1 MRNLP
6 SRPSGFVEF
15 GIEETEQSISQRFEQ
30 QVIKDPYRIALK
42 SKTHQLTYA
51 ELNQHANQVARSI
64 IARGSSDG
72 TVVLLLNHDI
82 AAVIGVL
89 GALKA
94 GRPFVPLAPSLPR
107 DRFQHI
113 LQDSQADLIVMNG
126 QSLAN
131 ARHLI
136 TDRLGSINLDQLAS
150 ELSPENLDIPISPG
164 STSWILYTSGST
176 GQPKG
181 VLQTHRNEL
190 HNVMNHTNS
199 LALASCDRFTLL
211 GSYSTGQG
219 MQDIY
224 CALLNGGTLYPFDL
238 KAEGPGHLGEWLIQE
253 KITIYH
259 SAATVFRH
267 FIYSL
272 SGRERFPDLRIV
284 RLGSEQV
291 TWKDVD
297 LYRRSFSDRCIFI
310 NALSSSECRTFRQ
323 ICINK
328 EVSFAGSVP
337 VGYEVPGKKVVLLDD
352 AGKEVSPGQVGEIAV
367 CSRYLSPGYWRR
379 PDLTSKA
386 FTRHRGLSDEPVYR
400 SGDLGRLRADGAL
413 EHLGRKDFQVKIRGY
428 RVEPHEV
435 ELTLLDL
442 PGVQEA
448 VVMPRSDPNG
458 EQRLIAYLAIGSQS
472 KPSVSRLRKLLRLKL
487 PEYMIPASFVV
498 LAALPLSPTGKLDVQ
513 SLPEPEPGR
522 PELDTP
528 FIQPITPVEEQ
539 LVALWIDI
547 LGVDR
552 VGIHD
557 SFFDLGGNSLLAAL
571 MISRTTEKFRALIEL
586 GSFLSHPTVCSL
598 AQKIAAIIETGEE
611 YIRPA
616 IARAKSNDHAPLS
629 YAQERL
635 WFLDQW
641 EPGLTAY
648 NICRGFRLT
657 GALNSGALD
666 QSLRQLVARHETL
679 RTHFATLDGCPIQI
693 VTPNCNVTIN
703 TVEVE
708 SLTLIG
714 REQEVQRLVREEAST
729 PFDLASAPL
738 LRAKLIRCS
747 EEDHVLLLSVHQI
760 VADGWS
766 MQILLQDLWT
776 IYNGLAT
783 GIRPFLPDLQV
794 QYADFARWQRS
805 WLQSGGKIE
814 KQLAYWKEQLHNPLS
829 RLEIRSDVPRPDRQT
844 FRGAKNPIEISQHVT
859 RALKDLC
866 RGEGISLFMILVAAF
881 QAFLHRYTGEEDV
894 VLGVPIANRNSREV
908 EEVVGLFV
916 NTLVLRTDFT
926 KSSTFRELLSTVRD
940 VCIGAYTRQDVPFE
954 RIVEELQPL
963 RDPARNP
970 LFQVM
975 FILQNVPARTVD
987 VADLTVNPILIDTQS
1002 SKFDLT
1008 LALVEQEQKLI
1019 GSFEYNT
1026 DLFNRET
1033 IERMT
1038 DHFQSLLE
1046 SIIATPDQWVSTLP
1060 LLPEAERR
1068 QLVTVWNNTAT
1079 DVTDCCIHEL
1089 FEAQVQRT
1097 PEAIAFEFRG
1107 DELTYRE
1114 LNCRANQLA
1123 HYLQSAVIGPEK
1135 LVGICVEPS
1144 VEMLVGLLG
1153 ILKAGGAYVPLD
1165 PYYPYERLQFMVEDS
1180 RVPVILTQASLI
1192 RDNELLGISS
1202 LARGSNPKIICLDS
1216 EWNVIAQQSGESLH
1230 NLNSSTNL
1238 AYVIYTSG
1246 STGQPKGVQVVHQ
1259 SIVNCLY
1266 SIAQKVGFRD
1276 KDVFFSVTTISFDI
1290 AALELYLPLLIGA
1303 RVVLASREEVLDG
1316 RELAQRIGSSG
1327 VTVMQATPSTWRL
1340 LLDAGWR
1347 GREEFKILCGGEIL
1361 SRRLADQLLD
1371 GGAEVWNLYGPTET
1385 TIWSTIAKVEPGEGP
1400 VLIGRPLANTQ
1411 VYILDSYLQP
1421 VPVGVH
1427 GELYIGGNGLA
1438 RGYFNRP
1445 ELTAEKFIT
1454 DLFSNEPGARLY
1466 RTGDFARYRA
1476 DGNVEFLGRIDRQVK
1491 IRGHRIEIGEIESL
1505 LNQHPEVKESSVV
1518 DCEDE
1523 VGSEKRLV
1531 GYVVTKEAST
1541 LSVTELRIFLGK
1553 KLPEYMVPSV
1563 FISINAIRLTP
1574 NGKVDRSALPAP
1586 DGARPRIDLGLVEPR
1601 TEIEELLAQVWRE
1614 LLKLEK
1620 VGMHDNFFEL
1630 GGHSLLATRVVA
1642 RLRSNFNID
1651 LPLRKLFELPTIA
1664 ELAEHVEYMRRN
1676 QSGVEI
1682 PSIVPVPRD
1691 RPMPLSFAQRRLWF
1705 LQKLDSKAPAY
1716 NIPATFR
1723 IKGPLNIVVLETAL
1737 REIVY
1742 RHEVLRTRIIE
1753 SDGEP
1758 FQQIVSSVT
1767 LTLPIIDISHWP
1779 EAEAEAE
1786 VNRFAAEDSRQFYS
1800 LEEAPLM
1807 RAKLLHLGKDDH
1819 VLILNFH
1826 HIVCD
1831 GFSLAIFYNELATVY
1846 QALLD
1851 DKPFTLPALR
1861 VQYADY
1867 AVWQQEGLKESL
1879 EPQLAYW
1886 KRQLGTRSTAANL
1899 PTDHNRPAM
1908 QTYNGARVTRLL
1920 TAELTTALK
1929 ELSRKEGVTL
1939 FMTLLA
1945 SLDIVLS
1952 RHMGKE
1958 DIVVGS
1964 TIAGRNRPEIDGLI
1978 GFFINALAMRV
1989 DLSGNPTFQDLL
2001 KRVREVCL
2009 DAYTHQ
2015 DLPFDRVV
2023 DEINPERDLSRN
2035 PLFQIMF
2042 NMADVSQRILTLPGC
2057 KVTKVSAAEP
2067 TAKFDIVL
2075 HAPEINGS
2083 VELAMVYNADL
2094 FEESTITVLLDEL
2107 SWLLSQVAEKPNS
2120 NIHEYSLLTPS
2131 AQAILPN
2138 AAEPLDSAWRGAI
2151 HTLVANQADR
2161 LPEQSAVIDADER
2174 WTYSEL
2180 DSQSGQLA
2188 NHLIESG
2195 IQPKDIVAIYAH
2207 RSGPLVLSL
2216 LGILKAGAAFTIIDP
2231 AYPVTRLLQYLRIAR
2246 PKGWVQMMAAGEL
2259 GHELD
2264 NFLDD
2269 PHLRC
2274 RISLPKSKPA
2284 IAGFLAEYS
2293 KIEPLGRTVSADD
2306 PAYVAFTSGSTGEP
2320 KGVLGRHGPI
2330 THFLPWQNETFDLRK
2345 SDRFCLLSGLG
2356 YNHLQRDVFTA
2367 LALGT
2372 TLYIPAPDLI
2382 KSPERL
2388 IEWLDRR
2395 EITILHLTP
2404 ALARLLLTVAGK
2416 TLASVRRVFSGG
2428 DLLTSHDVSSIHE
2441 LAPNAKIVS
2450 FYGATETQRAVGYFE
2465 IPEDIS
2471 KSQCQPNRP
2480 IPLGRGAK
2488 DVQLLLL
2495 NPGGQLAGVGEL
2507 SELYMR
2513 SPHLAHGYMADD
2525 DLTAHNFIKNPFTK
2539 DTADRLYRTGDLGRY
2554 LPDGN
2559 VEWAGRKDRRVS
2571 IRGFRVELA
2580 EIEATLNQHG
2590 AVTNSAVIAREL
2602 IKAGEPT
2609 ELRLF
2614 AYVESQQGRSLCAE
2628 ELRCFLSG
2636 KLPSYMQP
2644 AHIVILD
2651 HLPLNPNGKVDYLK
2665 LSEPNLLLLSGHE
2678 EFEASHSPIEKA
2690 LAKIVTEVLGIERIG
2705 RQQNFFHLGGHSLLA
2720 AQVITRLKESLNVAL
2735 DLRIFLE
2742 TPTVEGLAR
2751 QVEALQIAVETTQRA
2766 RDIEREEIEI

>member
-1 MRNLP
+1 L
-6 SRPSGFVEF
+6 
-15 GIEETEQSISQRFEQ
+15 
-30 QVIKDPYRIALK
+30 D
-42 SKTHQLTYA
+42 
-51 ELNQHANQVARSI
+51 
-64 IARGSSDG
+64 
-72 TVVLLLNHDI
+72 
-82 AAVIGVL
+82 
-89 GALKA
+89 
-94 GRPFVPLAPSLPR
+94 R
-107 DRFQHI
+107 DW
-113 LQDSQADLIVMNG
+113 
-126 QSLAN
+126 
-131 ARHLI
+131 
-136 TDRLGSINLDQLAS
+136 
-150 ELSPENLDIPISPG
+150 E
-164 STSWILYTSGST
+164 
-176 GQPKG
+176 
-181 VLQTHRNEL
+181 
-190 HNVMNHTNS
+190 
-199 LALASCDRFTLL
+199 
-211 GSYSTGQG
+211 
-219 MQDIY
+219 
-224 CALLNGGTLYPFDL
+224 
-238 KAEGPGHLGEWLIQE
+238 
-253 KITIYH
+253 
-259 SAATVFRH
+259 
-267 FIYSL
+267 
-272 SGRERFPDLRIV
+272 
-284 RLGSEQV
+284 
-291 TWKDVD
+291 
-297 LYRRSFSDRCIFI
+297 
-310 NALSSSECRTFRQ
+310 
-323 ICINK
+323 
-328 EVSFAGSVP
+328 
-337 VGYEVPGKKVVLLDD
+337 
-352 AGKEVSPGQVGEIAV
+352 EIATQ
-367 CSRYLSPGYWRR
+367 RDDNR
-379 PDLTSKA
+379 PTKVP
-386 FTRHRGLSDEPVYR
+386 SD
-400 SGDLGRLRADGAL
+400 
-413 EHLGRKDFQVKIRGY
+413 
-428 RVEPHEV
+428 
-435 ELTLLDL
+435 
-442 PGVQEA
+442 
-448 VVMPRSDPNG
+448 
-458 EQRLIAYLAIGSQS
+458 
-472 KPSVSRLRKLLRLKL
+472 
-487 PEYMIPASFVV
+487 
-498 LAALPLSPTGKLDVQ
+498 
-513 SLPEPEPGR
+513 
-522 PELDTP
+522 
-528 FIQPITPVEEQ
+528 
-539 LVALWIDI
+539 
-547 LGVDR
+547 
-552 VGIHD
+552 
-557 SFFDLGGNSLLAAL
+557 
-571 MISRTTEKFRALIEL
+571 
-586 GSFLSHPTVCSL
+586 
-598 AQKIAAIIETGEE
+598 
-611 YIRPA
+611 
-616 IARAKSNDHAPLS
+616 
-629 YAQERL
+629 
-635 WFLDQW
+635 
-641 EPGLTAY
+641 
-648 NICRGFRLT
+648 
-657 GALNSGALD
+657 
-666 QSLRQLVARHETL
+666 
-679 RTHFATLDGCPIQI
+679 
-693 VTPNCNVTIN
+693 
-703 TVEVE
+703 
-708 SLTLIG
+708 
-714 REQEVQRLVREEAST
+714 
-729 PFDLASAPL
+729 
-738 LRAKLIRCS
+738 
-747 EEDHVLLLSVHQI
+747 
-760 VADGWS
+760 
-766 MQILLQDLWT
+766 
-776 IYNGLAT
+776 
-783 GIRPFLPDLQV
+783 
-794 QYADFARWQRS
+794 
-805 WLQSGGKIE
+805 
-814 KQLAYWKEQLHNPLS
+814 
-829 RLEIRSDVPRPDRQT
+829 
-844 FRGAKNPIEISQHVT
+844 
-859 RALKDLC
+859 
-866 RGEGISLFMILVAAF
+866 
-881 QAFLHRYTGEEDV
+881 
-894 VLGVPIANRNSREV
+894 
-908 EEVVGLFV
+908 
-916 NTLVLRTDFT
+916 
-926 KSSTFRELLSTVRD
+926 
-940 VCIGAYTRQDVPFE
+940 
-954 RIVEELQPL
+954 
-963 RDPARNP
+963 
-970 LFQVM
+970 
-975 FILQNVPARTVD
+975 
-987 VADLTVNPILIDTQS
+987 
-1002 SKFDLT
+1002 
-1008 LALVEQEQKLI
+1008 
-1019 GSFEYNT
+1019 
-1026 DLFNRET
+1026 
-1033 IERMT
+1033 
-1038 DHFQSLLE
+1038 
-1046 SIIATPDQWVSTLP
+1046 
-1060 LLPEAERR
+1060 
-1068 QLVTVWNNTAT
+1068 
-1079 DVTDCCIHEL
+1079 
-1089 FEAQVQRT
+1089 
-1097 PEAIAFEFRG
+1097 
-1107 DELTYRE
+1107 
-1114 LNCRANQLA
+1114 
-1123 HYLQSAVIGPEK
+1123 
-1135 LVGICVEPS
+1135 
-1144 VEMLVGLLG
+1144 
-1153 ILKAGGAYVPLD
+1153 
-1165 PYYPYERLQFMVEDS
+1165 
-1180 RVPVILTQASLI
+1180 
-1192 RDNELLGISS
+1192 
-1202 LARGSNPKIICLDS
+1202 
-1216 EWNVIAQQSGESLH
+1216 
-1230 NLNSSTNL
+1230 NL
-1238 AYVIYTSG
+1238 AYAIYTSG
-1246 STGQPKGVQVVHQ
+1246 SAGKPKAVQVSHRSV
-1259 SIVNCLY
+1259 VNCLY
-1266 SIAQKVGFRD
+1266 SIRQAVGFTEND
-1276 KDVFFSVTTISFDI
+1276 TLLALTTISFDI
-1290 AALELYLPLLIGA
+1290 AVLELFLPLLSGA
-1303 RVVLASREEVLDG
+1303 RIAFANRDEVLDG
-1316 RELAQRIGSSG
+1316 KQLANRLASSAA
-1327 VTVMQATPSTWRL
+1327 TVMQGTPSTWRL
-1340 LLDAGWR
+1340 LLNASWQGVE
-1347 GREEFKILCGGEIL
+1347 GFKILCGGEVL
-1361 SRRLADQLLD
+1361 TRSLANDLLD
-1371 GGAEVWNLYGPTET
+1371 GGASLWNLYGPTET
-1385 TIWSTIAKVEPGEGP
+1385 TIWSTAAKIEPGEDP
-1400 VLIGRPLANTQ
+1400 VLIGRPLGNTQ
-1411 VYILDSYLQP
+1411 IYILDSYLQP

-1427 GELYIGGNGLA
+1427 GELYIGGDGVA
-1438 RGYFNRP
+1438 RGYLNQP
-1445 ELTAEKFIT
+1445 ELTREKFVPDIFSDQT
-1454 DLFSNEPGARLY
+1454 DARLY
-1466 RTGDFARYRA
+1466 RTGDLARYRP
-1476 DGNVEFLGRIDRQVK
+1476 DGNIEFLGRVDNQVK
-1491 IRGHRIEIGEIESL
+1491 IRGHRIEVGEIEFV
-1505 LNQHPEVKESSVV
+1505 LNQHPAVKESVVIAHGRGPAEEKDLVSYIVPFQGSAISV
-1518 DCEDE
+1518 
-1523 VGSEKRLV
+1523 SNLR
-1531 GYVVTKEAST
+1531 TA
-1541 LSVTELRIFLGK
+1541 LSQ
-1553 KLPEYMVPSV
+1553 KLPAFMIPSAFV
-1563 FISINAIRLTP
+1563 VLDALPLTP
-1574 NGKVDRSALPAP
+1574 NGKVDRSKLMPP
-1586 DGARPRIDLGLVEPR
+1586 DDSRPCLDQVCVEPR
-1601 TEIEELLAQVWRE
+1601 SEIEELVAQVWRE
-1614 LLKLEK
+1614 ALKLEK
-1620 VGMHDNFFEL
+1620 IGVFDNFFEL
-1630 GGHSLLATRVVA
+1630 GGHSLLATRVIA
-1642 RLRSNFNID
+1642 RLRNNFNID

-1664 ELAEHVEYMRRN
+1664 GLAEHVDFMRRN
-1676 QSGVEI
+1676 QSGTGI
-1682 PSIVPVPRD
+1682 PPIVPVSRD
-1691 RPMPLSFAQRRLWF
+1691 RAVPLSFAQRRLWF

-1831 GFSLAIFYNELATVY
+1831 GSSLAIFYNELATVY

-1929 ELSRKEGVTL
+1929 ELSRKEGMTL
-1939 FMTLLA
+1939 FMTLFA

-1952 RHMGKE
+1952 RHTGKE

-2035 PLFQIMF
+2035 PLFQIVF

-2057 KVTKVSAAEP
+2057 KVTKVSAAGP

-2246 PKGWVQMMAAGEL
+2246 PKGWLQMMAAGEL
-2259 GHELD
+2259 SHELD

-2320 KGVLGRHGPI
+2320 KGVLGRHRPI

-2372 TLYIPAPDLI
+2372 TLYIPAPDLM

-2495 NPGGQLAGVGEL
+2495 NPSGQLAGVGEL

-2614 AYVESQQGRSLCAE
+2614 AYVESQQGQSLCAE

-2651 HLPLNPNGKVDYLK
+2651 HLPLNPNGKVDFLK

-2678 EFEASHSPIEKA
+2678 EFEAPHSPIEKA

-2766 RDIEREEIEI
+2766 RDIEREEVEM